1 MTPTVGT
8 NDRPTLLLLPGLLC
22 DRASWAPLLPFLAPH
37 ADCIVPDYS
46 AESSLAAMAERVL
59 EAVTSGGSE
68 SGDRRVAP
76 RSPGPLGERLAER
89 ASGGAESG
97 DRRAAPRS
105 PGPLGGRLAERA
117 SGGATFAL
125 AGHSMGG
132 RVALEVL
139 RAAPGRV
146 VRLALL
152 DTGYRSRPDGTPGDD
167 ERARRYALLALARE
181 RGMRAMG
188 REWMRAMVHPARLN
202 DAALV
207 DAILDMVGR
216 QTPDRYAGQIDALLA
231 RPDVTGLLRSIDVPT
246 LVACGR
252 QDAWSPL
259 EQHEEIAA
267 LIPGC
272 RLAVFE
278 DCGHMAPMEQ
288 PRVVAA
294 ALVDWLRAPVA
305 AAKEPSCAS

>member
-1 MTPTVGT
+1 MSATARA

-22 DRASWAPLLPFLAPH
+22 DRASWAPVLPFLEPH

-59 EAVTSGGSE
+59 EAVSSGGS
-68 SGDRRVAP
+68 
-76 RSPGPLGERLAER
+76 
-89 ASGGAESG
+89 ESG

-105 PGPLGGRLAERA
+105 PRPLGGRLAERA

-139 RAAPGRV
+139 RAVPGRV

-167 ERARRYALLALARE
+167 ERARRYELLALARE

-188 REWMRAMVHPARLN
+188 REWMRAMVHPARLA

-252 QDAWSPL
+252 QDAWSPV

-267 LIPGC
+267 LVPRC

-278 DCGHMAPMEQ
+278 ECGHMAPMEQ
-288 PRVVAA
+288 PRAVAA
-294 ALVDWLRAPVA
+294 ALVAWLSVPVA
-305 AAKEPSCAS
+305 VAKEPSCAS